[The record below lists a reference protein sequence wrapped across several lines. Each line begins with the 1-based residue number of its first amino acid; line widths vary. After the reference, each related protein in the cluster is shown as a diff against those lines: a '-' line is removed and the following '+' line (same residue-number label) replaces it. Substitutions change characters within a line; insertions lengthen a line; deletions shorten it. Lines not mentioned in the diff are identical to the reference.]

1 MNITMYFRYKL
12 ISISM
17 SMLSL
22 LSFSLPLS
30 PFACQFSK
38 DYQHSCCWQLK
49 RIWLGCLTHNDHLQH
64 FVAGSLAAQLYSGN
78 ECLPGR
84 REALPKASLL
94 HVEPLV
100 HYLTNLLPSMSIIAI
115 EELVRMRYI
124 LWSLS
129 LFLSNGWQHVFEDTA
144 HCWKL
149 KREND
154 DQRLFLGNQTSLYW
168 PLHISSP

>member
-1 MNITMYFRYKL
+1 MTTSNILLPAVLLLNSTAAMNV
-12 ISISM
+12 
-17 SMLSL
+17 
-22 LSFSLPLS
+22 
-30 PFACQFSK
+30 C
-38 DYQHSCCWQLK
+38 
-49 RIWLGCLTHNDHLQH
+49 
-64 FVAGSLAAQLYSGN
+64 
-78 ECLPGR
+78 R

-144 HCWKL
+144 HC
-149 KREND
+149 
-154 DQRLFLGNQTSLYW
+154 
-168 PLHISSP
+168 